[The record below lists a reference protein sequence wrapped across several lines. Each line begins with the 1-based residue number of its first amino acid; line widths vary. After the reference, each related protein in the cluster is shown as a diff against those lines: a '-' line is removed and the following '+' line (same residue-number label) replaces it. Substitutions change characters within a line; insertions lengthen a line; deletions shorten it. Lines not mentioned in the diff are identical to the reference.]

1 MSKESIS
8 NNKRIAKNTML
19 LYFRM
24 LIMMGVGLQVTGSGV
39 KCQGSGD
46 RYLNHLYTIEKW
58 HVQQESIQIAESITL
73 Y

>member
-1 MSKESIS
+1 MRILHISKYYYPYIGGVE
-8 NNKRIAKNTML
+8 KRI
-19 LYFRM
+19 R
-24 LIMMGVGLQVTGSGV
+24 GQVPRR
-39 KCQGSGD
+39 GSGD